1 MAGTFAVRRNAWKH
15 GYARTPTYRSW
26 LAMRNRCKRPNFKFF
41 AYYGGRGIKVCE
53 KWEKSFQAFLAD
65 MWVRGQPDWRS

>member
-1 MAGTFAVRRNAWKH
+1 
-15 GYARTPTYRSW
+15 
-26 LAMRNRCKRPNFKFF
+26 MRNRCKRPNFKFF